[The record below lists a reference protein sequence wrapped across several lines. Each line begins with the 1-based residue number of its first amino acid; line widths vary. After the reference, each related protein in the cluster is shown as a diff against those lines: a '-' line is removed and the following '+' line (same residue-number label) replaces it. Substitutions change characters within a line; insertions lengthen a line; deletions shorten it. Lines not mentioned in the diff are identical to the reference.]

1 MIQRQ
6 LYHQNTEC
14 VLSDHAVTAF
24 VQFKFPTLSVTDG
37 AVALSAAVLLLL
49 IAAMEKLR
57 GAKVLKGNF
66 NFSACGITPAS
77 AAGGLRDGI
86 YLLEAHLE
94 KPVHI

>member
-1 MIQRQ
+1 MQ
-6 LYHQNTEC
+6 LLHLGTE
-14 VLSDHAVTAF
+14 
-24 VQFKFPTLSVTDG
+24 VQFKFPTPSVTDG
-37 AVALSAAVLLLL
+37 AVALLAAVLLLL
-49 IAAMEKLR
+49 IAAMENLR

-66 NFSACGITPAS
+66 DFSACGITPAS